1 MLFYVL
7 ARPSEL
13 CKCIVVI
20 ERGGLPL
27 SSKSKMSFAHSPS
40 RPDGE
45 PCVAAGGRGP
55 RWRSGCCR
63 RWGLC
68 SLGEPRCSQ
77 WPRCPGHTQSIPGAP
92 AGRPRIAGIPRE
104 GPSSPASQSSVSAG
118 FWANSLVCALHTCQ
132 DLVGTHT
139 DRGRGGR
146 SGQSQPSAPRGH
158 SWRGACLFSSRAV
171 GRMAF
176 DCPWLQGLGS
186 ARSCWEEALRL
197 PFSLRLEP
205 GGRARRVALYHAH
218 RGPRPSSRHS
228 HLNQRLYWRI

>member
-1 MLFYVL
+1 MENPVWPQEDRGL
-7 ARPSEL
+7 S
-13 CKCIVVI
+13 
-20 ERGGLPL
+20 GGL
-27 SSKSKMSFAHSPS
+27 A
-40 RPDGE
+40 
-45 PCVAAGGRGP
+45 AAGTG
-55 RWRSGCCR
+55 
-63 RWGLC
+63 GLC

-77 WPRCPGHTQSIPGAP
+77 WPRCPGHTRSIPGAP
-92 AGRPRIAGIPRE
+92 AGRPRIAGIPGE
-104 GPSSPASQSSVSAG
+104 GTSSPASLSSVSAG

-132 DLVGTHT
+132 GLVGTHT

-158 SWRGACLFSSRAV
+158 SWRGACLFSSRRAV

-176 DCPWLQGLGS
+176 DCPWLQRLGS

-228 HLNQRLYWRI
+228 HLDQRLYWRI